1 MAAKITAT
9 LTVSSTY
16 LWRMFMLVFLNSY
29 NLIASNITV
38 LDNCTHVCYVPTSS
52 FIELPCALSDG
63 EIGRWLHNGQLIIEN
78 FVYVR
83 DPFKDTVE
91 IYENNTLHIKNVS
104 LCHEGNFTCKINKTE
119 IQYVIQ
125 VEGGKTCE
133 TNNTEHNSTASSFLT
148 NTSEKDDSN
157 HPTVPMRQDK
167 DRNIS
172 GVSMLLLIIVTCAAS
187 FTMSFACIF
196 GYYCHKIN
204 APQVQDI
211 YTFRDLA
218 HSLKLMSDHLHLVT
232 SLHIA
237 VVQIPHYI
245 YQELCQNDTLR
256 DFLLRNSQQVEISRV
271 TKYNSTW
278 SVYMK
283 YLTKQASE
291 ITYALAF

>member
-196 GYYCHKIN
+196 GYYCHKI
-204 APQVQDI
+204 
-211 YTFRDLA
+211 
-218 HSLKLMSDHLHLVT
+218 KLCFDVESQCSTGTRYLHFQRLSAQFETDERPFAFGNLVT
-232 SLHIA
+232 YCS
-237 VVQIPHYI
+237 
-245 YQELCQNDTLR
+245 C
-256 DFLLRNSQQVEISRV
+256 S
-271 TKYNSTW
+271 KYVLKSKIEM
-278 SVYMK
+278 S
-283 YLTKQASE
+283 
-291 ITYALAF
+291 